1 MLTACVATTTSGH
14 ELMITEDSSRTIG
27 EPTAITDNGGVIE
40 GGVAGGSAQQ
50 QAAQR
55 RATADRLVAEAK
67 WLEALANDERTI
79 ASYLASL
86 PPAYAILHD
95 LKLPG
100 SKGNVDHLIVGP
112 GGAFVVMAR
121 RCIEAISL
129 LDGCLWSGEQSLH
142 DVFEVARVESQLLTH
157 ALGTTVV
164 PVVALLGVRLPAA
177 APHAIEGVLVCQA
190 ELIVR
195 VVTRASHTLLPPHKV
210 SEAAERA
217 LPLLHNPGSLVRTE
231 SALGVKPD
239 PPADTSVNP
248 VVPPSA
254 PPSEQ
259 AMKRRRATE
268 AAAQRAGAA
277 HPGEP
282 DAHSDPIKDRGR
294 HRGHQPPL
302 PVPAKERSGR
312 TRSVAFMAA
321 VLLSLCLVAVAL
333 GSLGRVI
340 WSDTDPTA
348 DSSLPGAGS
357 TVAATTATT
366 TTMARPLAT
375 DLPAPAVAFSPICP
389 TPGAGWQLM
398 PIWPG
403 DLAGL
408 AHYEIDLQNFDGSW
422 TALKSIEGPPTSWGS
437 LLAQP
442 PNTAYTV
449 RITAVMVDGSRSIN
463 APTIINTPEAA
474 C

>member
-1 MLTACVATTTSGH
+1 M
-14 ELMITEDSSRTIG
+14 
-27 EPTAITDNGGVIE
+27 IE

-79 ASYLASL
+79 ATYLASL

-121 RCIEAISL
+121 RCPEAISL
-129 LDGCLWSGEQSLH
+129 RDGSLWSGDQSLH
-142 DVFEVARVESQLLTH
+142 DVFEAARVESQLLTQG
-157 ALGTTVV
+157 LGTTVV
-164 PVVALLGVRLPAA
+164 PVVALLGVVLPAA

-231 SALGVKPD
+231 SALGVRPD

-248 VVPPSA
+248 VVPPPA

-259 AMKRRRATE
+259 ALKRRKATE
-268 AAAQRAGAA
+268 AAAQRSAG
-277 HPGEP
+277 GRLDEP
-282 DAHSDPIKDRGR
+282 EVPSDPIKDRGR
-294 HRGHQPPL
+294 HRGQQPPL
-302 PVPAKERSGR
+302 PAPAKERSGR
-312 TRSVAFMAA
+312 TRSLAFMGAL
-321 VLLSLCLVAVAL
+321 LLSLSLVAVAL
-333 GSLGRVI
+333 GSLGRVL
-340 WSDTDPTA
+340 WNDDDPTTA
-348 DSSLPGAGS
+348 ESSPTVGATAGPGVSA
-357 TVAATTATT
+357 AATTVVAGP
-366 TTMARPLAT
+366 MAAN
-375 DLPAPAVAFSPICP
+375 LPAPAVAFSPFCP
-389 TPGAGWQLM
+389 APGAGWQM
-398 PIWPG
+398 TPVWPG

-408 AHYEIDLQNFDGSW
+408 VQYQIDLQNLDGSW
-422 TALKSIEGPPTSWGS
+422 TALQSIENAQTPWGS
-437 LLAQP
+437 LLAQQ
-442 PNTAYTV
+442 PNTAYTI
-449 RITAVMVDGSRSIN
+449 RITAVMADGSRSAN
-463 APTIINTPEAA
+463 APTVILTPAEP

>member
-1 MLTACVATTTSGH
+1 M
-14 ELMITEDSSRTIG
+14 
-27 EPTAITDNGGVIE
+27 IE

-67 WLEALANDERTI
+67 WLEALANDERAI
-79 ASYLASL
+79 ATYLASL

-121 RCIEAISL
+121 RCVEAISL
-129 LDGCLWSGEQSLH
+129 RDGGLWSGEQSLH
-142 DVFEVARVESQLLTH
+142 DVFEVARVESQLLTQ

-231 SALGVKPD
+231 SALGVRPD

-248 VVPPSA
+248 VVPPHA

-259 AMKRRRATE
+259 ALKRRNATE
-268 AAAQRAGAA
+268 AAALRSGPVPRIDDAA
-277 HPGEP
+277 VP
-282 DAHSDPIKDRGR
+282 ADPTKDRGR
-294 HRGHQPPL
+294 QRGVPPL
-302 PVPAKERSGR
+302 PPPVGKERSGR
-312 TRSVAFMAA
+312 SRSFAFMGA
-321 VLLSLCLVAVAL
+321 VIVSLCLVAVAL
-333 GSLGRVI
+333 GSLGRVL
-340 WSDTDPTA
+340 WSDDPA
-348 DSSLPGAGS
+348 AQSSQPETG
-357 TVAATTATT
+357 VTTAPTEITT
-366 TTMARPLAT
+366 TTLPGPMAAN
-375 DLPAPAVAFSPICP
+375 LPAPSVAFSPICP
-389 TPGAGWQLM
+389 APGAGWQMM

-408 AHYEIDLQNFDGSW
+408 ARYEIDLQNLDASW
-422 TALKSIEGPPTSWGS
+422 TALKPIESPQTSWGS

-442 PNTAYTV
+442 PNAAYTI
-449 RITAVMVDGSRSIN
+449 RIIAVMADGSRSID
-463 APTIINTPEAA
+463 APTIITTPPTP